1 MDYLSGLWQ
10 FERTILFE
18 YHIQGR
24 GILLI
29 PIVQAGLQAKFSN
42 RFDLVSTRDC
52 LASIGVTLSNRRPVD
67 DWRKGKFR
75 CYFYNVTIT

>member
-10 FERTILFE
+10 FERTIRVPYSCTNTFNS
-18 YHIQGR
+18 YR
-24 GILLI
+24 
-29 PIVQAGLQAKFSN
+29 PSLQAKFSN
-42 RFDLVSTRDC
+42 RFDLVSIRDC